1 MASRRDLLTQALFGG
16 LALGTTQRSSSAD
29 RSATPADCRNVSMPT
44 PPARGIEG
52 QRVADLG
59 NGKFLNPIFAGDH
72 PDPSILKD
80 GEDYYMTFS
89 SFEAY
94 PALLIWHSRDLVNW
108 SPLAAA
114 LDQPLGSVFAVDLCK
129 HDGRY
134 FIYIPIIPTAV
145 STGMGNQSRI
155 FVIRADRIEGPWS
168 EPVALD
174 IRGYID
180 PGHAVGEDGRRYL
193 FLSGVSRVRLSDD
206 GLAVDGP
213 IEAAYTGWQYPDDWI
228 VEAFALEGPKILRRR
243 DWFYLISAVG
253 GTAGPPTG
261 HMVIA
266 ARSRSIRGPWRIAPT
281 TRSSEPATPASA
293 GGLAVMQA

>member
-1 MASRRDLLTQALFGG
+1 LGEIVSSRRDLLKQALLGGIGIGG
-16 LALGTTQRSSSAD
+16 LERSSSAD
-29 RSATPADCRNVSMPT
+29 PSPAPAGGHN
-44 PPARGIEG
+44 PPVPSRWARGIEG
-52 QRVADLG
+52 QRLADLG
-59 NGKFLNPIFAGDH
+59 NGTFLNPIFAGDH
-72 PDPSILKD
+72 ADPSILKD

-108 SPLAAA
+108 SPLATA
-114 LDQPLGSVFAVDLCK
+114 LDRPLGSVFAVDLCK
-129 HDGRY
+129 HGGRY

-145 STGMGNQSRI
+145 SSGMEGQSRI
-155 FVIRADRIEGPWS
+155 FVIHAERIEGPWS
-168 EPVALD
+168 KPVALD

-206 GLAVDGP
+206 GLAVVGP
-213 IEAAYTGWQYPDDWI
+213 IEHAYAGWQYPDDWI
-228 VEAFALEGPKILRRR
+228 VEAFALEGPKILRRG

-266 ARSRSIRGPWRIAPT
+266 ARSAPFGGRGRIVPT
-281 TRSSEPATPASA
+281 TRW
-293 GGLAVMQA
+293 